1 MPIYGI
7 PSINRSNL
15 HSFHPTQTETVGVP
29 QGGITPHA
37 PPCEEGAAPEHSEG
51 AGARRSNPR

>member
-29 QGGITPHA
+29 QGGITP
-37 PPCEEGAAPEHSEG
+37 AASGLLSTASPG
-51 AGARRSNPR
+51 R